1 MVLFDKESQ
10 RILFFFNQKLL
21 IHYLYF
27 IFHFKEKN
35 NKLSEAQK
43 FPLKT
48 L

>member
-10 RILFFFNQKLL
+10 RIFFLIKKLL